1 MSSGDMF
8 DDESSLL
15 SPLCF
20 LESPEPHIPLLDCL
34 PNSTVR
40 TENPYD
46 NPFGMIP
53 LSTIDETNCL
63 LSSQQSNLI
72 TYQET
77 STLIPNPLE
86 MHQHQHQHQRQ
97 HQQYYQHQHQHQ
109 HQIVQQQQHQLSN
122 SHETWLQ
129 DNLSN
134 MLNTIQESSVFT
146 RNQTEIGQQVRQEN
160 NGFAHPT
167 VTNSP
172 IQLQNR
178 FLPVP
183 LIPQDRSNAFGS
195 LYPHTN
201 SSNRSQNYM
210 PYQTPHQQVASSFAM
225 YPQQPPPPVFAS
237 RQNVPPNLRMVNNF
251 AMRRTY
257 PLQNQTNMIPTFNA
271 VPQRNVSS
279 TIPRPQMSSRFTRQ
293 HGGMQTSVNQSPWR
307 FRLPNINNRQ
317 MPIRPNANAI
327 IPPQGEILGCR
338 RRSYPNRFEFGQSS
352 SSSAQRRRIVS
363 EAENLGPSTGINHLE
378 RRHVNNIYNPR
389 YESLGLYIDPHLRK
403 YSLMT

>member
-1 MSSGDMF
+1 MPSGDMC

-20 LESPEPHIPLLDCL
+20 LESPEPYIPLLDCL
-34 PNSTVR
+34 PNPTVE
-40 TENPYD
+40 TENSYND
-46 NPFGMIP
+46 PFGLIP
-53 LSTIDETNCL
+53 ISTRDETNCL

-77 STLIPNPLE
+77 STLVPNPLE
-86 MHQHQHQHQRQ
+86 MHQHQHQQHLQ
-97 HQQYYQHQHQHQ
+97 HQNQYQHQHQHQ
-109 HQIVQQQQHQLSN
+109 VVQQQRHQLSN

-134 MLNTIQESSVFT
+134 MLNTIHESSVFT
-146 RNQTEIGQQVRQEN
+146 GNQTEIGQQVRQEN

-183 LIPQDRSNAFGS
+183 LIPQGRSNAFGS
-195 LYPHTN
+195 LFPHAN
-201 SSNRSQNYM
+201 SPNRSQNYM
-210 PYQTPHQQVASSFAM
+210 PYQTPHQHVASSFGM
-225 YPQQPPPPVFAS
+225 YPHQPTPPVFAS
-237 RQNVPPNLRMVNNF
+237 RQNVPPNLRMVNNL
-251 AMRRTY
+251 AMMRTH
-257 PLQNQTNMIPTFNA
+257 PLHNQTNMIPTFNA
-271 VPQRNVSS
+271 VPQRNIPS
-279 TIPRPQMSSRFTRQ
+279 TIPRPQMSSRFIRQ

-338 RRSYPNRFEFGQSS
+338 RRSYPTRFEFGQSS
-352 SSSAQRRRIVS
+352 SSSVQRRVHRIVS
-363 EAENLGPSTGINHLE
+363 EGENLGSTGINHPE